1 VSKTEHL
8 LGLTS
13 ALRRV
18 AWAYLRRGEG
28 TYSTDLLGYDRVVVR
43 ELYAVQAPDGAPPQG
58 CFVVEFWR
66 DGQRVRWLE
75 WGCRVVGGG
84 GEPIIREV

>member
-1 VSKTEHL
+1 VSRVEHL

-28 TYSTDLLGYDRVVVR
+28 TYSTDLLGYDRVIVR
-43 ELYAVQAPDGAPPQG
+43 ELYALQSPDGAPPQG
-58 CFVVEFWR
+58 GMVVEFWR
-66 DGQRVRWLE
+66 DGRRVRWLDF
-75 WGCRVVGGG
+75 GVRVTGGG
-84 GEPIIREV
+84 GDPILREV